1 MSLAGFPLSSN
12 YLDQLKNY
20 SRHFRLKASTVSE
33 DDAVFLSGRYARAV
47 NLRFHLRRGYPVQI
61 EEVPDYGI
69 KASIAK
75 IHRSACVSGEPG
87 KCSMATRVTV

>member
-33 DDAVFLSGRYARAV
+33 DDAVFLSGSYFLTSIVQLSEFEIGQNCFFRPYLSYERMAGTFLVRA
-47 NLRFHLRRGYPVQI
+47 Q
-61 EEVPDYGI
+61 
-69 KASIAK
+69 
-75 IHRSACVSGEPG
+75 
-87 KCSMATRVTV
+87 RVAA